1 MKAKNINEVVHQW
14 LSEICDTSTVAI
26 DATAGNGH
34 DTVFLAELC
43 KSVIA
48 FDISAIAIEN
58 TKRRCEG
65 HDNVI
70 LIHQSHDQMINYIRK
85 ADLAVFNLGYLPK
98 GDKTIVTLKETTLR
112 ALNQAKLIIGNG
124 YLCVTCYLGHPGGK
138 EEHQT
143 VVDWLQTNTAIE
155 KTYTYPVDDAPMAY
169 LAKIKDR

>member
-1 MKAKNINEVVHQW
+1 MTAKNINEIVHQW
-14 LSEICDTSTVAI
+14 LSEICDKSTVAI

-48 FDISAIAIEN
+48 FDISTQAIGN
-58 TKRRCEG
+58 TKKRCEG
-65 HDNVI
+65 YDNVI
-70 LIHQSHDQMINYIRK
+70 LMHQNHDQMINYVRK

-124 YLCVTCYLGHPGGK
+124 YICVTCYTGHPGGK
-138 EEHQT
+138 EEHAA
-143 VVDWLQTNTAIE
+143 VVDWLKVNTTIE
-155 KTYTYPVDDAPMAY
+155 KSYTYPVNDAPIAY